1 MYHVYKYKVST
12 GNEFVGKLVGTGE
25 IGTRNNKKQRVTMGT
40 SLEIENRSLHDQ
52 VVSRVRDL
60 IIEGV
65 LEPGARIDEAD
76 LIQKLGVSRTPFRE
90 ALRTLAAE
98 GLVIVRPS
106 RGSTV
111 RKLTRDDV
119 RSMLEVLGHLEQLAG
134 ELACAR
140 ASDDEVTALIDLHNQ
155 MMERYYA
162 RDRMPYYKMNQEF
175 HSRLTEL
182 SKNEP
187 LQEMQSNLQARLKR
201 IRYIGN
207 EKPEYWAGAVA
218 DHEAMVA
225 ALKARDG
232 KALGAAMAT
241 HIQNT
246 WERVKDS
253 L

>member
-1 MYHVYKYKVST
+1 MART
-12 GNEFVGKLVGTGE
+12 GKAKT
-25 IGTRNNKKQRVTMGT
+25 ISNKSQWVIMGT

-52 VVSRVRDL
+52 VASKVRDL
-60 IIEGV
+60 IIEGI

-111 RKLTRDDV
+111 RKLTPEDV
-119 RSMLEVLGHLEQLAG
+119 KSMLEVLGHLEQLAG
-134 ELACAR
+134 ELACDR
-140 ASDDEVTALIDLHNQ
+140 ASDAEVAALVDLHNQ

-175 HSRLTEL
+175 HSRLTAL

-225 ALKARDG
+225 ALKQRDG

-246 WERVKDS
+246 WDRVKDS

>member
-1 MYHVYKYKVST
+1 M
-12 GNEFVGKLVGTGE
+12 E
-25 IGTRNNKKQRVTMGT
+25 T

-65 LEPGARIDEAD
+65 LKPGSRIDEAD
-76 LIQKLGVSRTPFRE
+76 LIKKLGVSRTPFRE

-106 RGSTV
+106 RGATV
-111 RKLTRDDV
+111 RKLTPEDV
-119 RSMLEVLGHLEQLAG
+119 FSMLEVLGHLEQLAG

-140 ASDDEVTALIDLHNQ
+140 ASDDEIAALVDLHNQ
-155 MMERYYA
+155 MMERYHE

-175 HSRLTEL
+175 HSRLTGL

-187 LQEMQSNLQARLKR
+187 LQDMQANLQARLKR

-225 ALKARDG
+225 ALKDRDG
-232 KALGAAMAT
+232 PRLGQAMAT
-241 HIQNT
+241 HIRNT